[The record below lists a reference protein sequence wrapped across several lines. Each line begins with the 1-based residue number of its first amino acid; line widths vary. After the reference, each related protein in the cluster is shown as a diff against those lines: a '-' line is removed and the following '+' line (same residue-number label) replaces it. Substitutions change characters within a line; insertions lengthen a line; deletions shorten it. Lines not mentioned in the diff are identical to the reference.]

1 MMTKY
6 PNMSSTQVTTISFYT
21 YPRRIHQ
28 WQAFARMGQFPLK
41 ASDFSGLQF
50 FKLLGSG
57 GGNGFSVWPD
67 WGTYAFLAVWRNEAD
82 AERAFAQPQGL
93 LSTLKNGA
101 ERWQTVFMRTMHAHG
116 RWDGQSPFEVGLEYD
131 KQLPL
136 AVITR
141 GRIKL
146 SKLWSFWR
154 FVPKVSRSADDKPGM
169 LFSKGIGE
177 LPLIQQATFSVW
189 ESSQAMMD
197 YAYNS
202 PLHREVVEKTR
213 RLGWYKEDLFARFYP
228 YRTMGNW
235 TAFEGVERLLGGR

>member
-1 MMTKY
+1 MNSK
-6 PNMSSTQVTTISFYT
+6 QVTTISFFKYE
-21 YPRRIHQ
+21 RLGHQ
-28 WQAFARMGQFPLK
+28 WEAFGRMGQFPLK
-41 ASDFSGLQF
+41 TSNLKGLQF

-67 WGTYAFLAVWRNEAD
+67 WGTYAFLAVWDSEAE
-82 AERAFAQPQGL
+82 AESALAQPRDALGQL
-93 LSTLKNGA
+93 WRGA
-101 ERWQTVFMRTMHAHG
+101 TRWQTVFMRTMHTHG

-141 GRIKL
+141 GRIKV

-228 YRTMGNW
+228 YRTVGNW
-235 TAFEGVERLLGGR
+235 TAFEGVERLLATR